1 MFFCIN
7 NNHRMFGSPPPIPR
21 EGPATT
27 KCKSYDRDDPSVETH
42 PYLERD
48 WKLLEPEVEW

>member
-48 WKLLEPEVEW
+48 GKLLEPEVEW